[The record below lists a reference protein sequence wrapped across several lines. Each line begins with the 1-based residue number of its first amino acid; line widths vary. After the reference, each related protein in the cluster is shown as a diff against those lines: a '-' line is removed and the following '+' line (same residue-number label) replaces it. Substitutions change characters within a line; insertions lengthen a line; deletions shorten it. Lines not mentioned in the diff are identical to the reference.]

1 MAVLGLSDPDD
12 GDWARLRGLQYSS
25 LRSGTFS
32 RIATQVAAMLAIVT
46 LTMEQVPVVFMA
58 GWITV
63 VALTLWH
70 GQRIDRS
77 LADADRRRMSRGE
90 VQAQMVASIF
100 SGLVWAVPLGCF
112 GLFVDAA
119 TQVKIW
125 TVLAMLMTASAIL
138 LPAVPMGTLLFCG

>member
-63 VALTLWH
+63 VALTLWY

-112 GLFVDAA
+112 GPAGRCLHVRQTLHDQTGANMYVRTKFYDR
-119 TQVKIW
+119 
-125 TVLAMLMTASAIL
+125 AS
-138 LPAVPMGTLLFCG
+138 C